1 MSQFVEARRVVV
13 IAESVLLKELLSKF
27 VELGAKG
34 YNCMYCFGKGEHG
47 MVDDMFS
54 SPDRSCVRIEM
65 ITTLDV
71 AQGIMD
77 YVHRGAV
84 ERYPI
89 TAFTD
94 TVEVDSR
101 DTFYTNR

>member
-1 MSQFVEARRVVV
+1 MAKFVEAKRVVV
-13 IAESVLLKELLSKF
+13 IAESMLLKELLSKF

-34 YNCMYCFGKGEHG
+34 YNGMYCFGKGEHG
-47 MVDDMFS
+47 LVDDLLS

-65 ITTLDV
+65 ITTPDV
-71 AQGIMD
+71 AERIMD
-77 YVHRGAV
+77 YVHRGPV

-89 TAFTD
+89 TAFVD

-101 DTFYTNR
+101 DTFYQ